1 MIIKEITRFALQQL
15 EWLILVYFLF
25 VNTFYLAMVVS
36 SSREMIKHQRLIRG
50 EVRWRVL
57 SSNVAP
63 RISVLAPAYNEEST
77 IGESVRSLLALNYP
91 NLELILVNDG
101 STDGTLSVLKER
113 FDLAQ
118 IHPIY
123 QRKIE
128 TKPVQALYV
137 SRQYPNL
144 VIVDKR
150 NGGKADALN
159 AALNLSTGKLVC
171 VIDSDTLIEPDALQR
186 MVRPFLIGDDVL
198 AAGGT
203 IRVANGSRVE
213 RGRVVEC
220 QVPRNAIAGF
230 QVVEYLRSF
239 LFGRLGWNHLG
250 GNLIISGAF
259 GLFRRDAVV
268 AIGGYAHRTVGEDM
282 EIVARLRRRGYETKT
297 SHQVAFI
304 PDPVAWTEV
313 PESCRVLQRQRDRW
327 HRGLAEVLW
336 RHRILMFNPRY
347 GALGLFVFPAFVFI
361 ELLSPVVEAMGLIG
375 LVLGLVI
382 HAVDVPFAICFFLFA
397 YGYGVLLSVFVL
409 IMEEWSYHRYERLR
423 DRLMLLVWIMLE
435 SVGYRQLT
443 VLWRLQGLIGFFM
456 GRSTWGKMERKGFQP
471 KVAVNDATA
480 PS

>member
-1 MIIKEITRFALQQL
+1 LIFIDIARFVLQQM
-15 EWLILVYFLF
+15 EWLILAYFLF
-25 VNTFYLAMVVS
+25 VNTFYLVMVVS
-36 SSREMIKHQRLIRG
+36 ASREMLKHRRLVRG

-63 RISVLAPAYNEEST
+63 RISVLAPAYNEETT

-101 STDGTLSVLKER
+101 STDRTLTVLKER

-128 TKPVQALYV
+128 TKPVEALYV

-220 QVPRNAIAGF
+220 RVPRNAIAGF
-230 QVVEYLRSF
+230 QVIEYLRSF

-259 GLFRRDAVV
+259 GLFRRDAVI

-282 EIVARLRRRGYETKT
+282 EIVARLRRRGYETKS
-297 SHQVAFI
+297 SHRIAFI

-336 RHRILMFNPRY
+336 RHRSMMFNPRY

-361 ELLSPVVEAMGLIG
+361 ELLSPVVEALGLLGLAVGLI
-375 LVLGLVI
+375 I
-382 HAVDVPFAICFFLFA
+382 HAVDVPFALCFFVFA

-409 IMEEWSYHRYERLR
+409 IMEEWSYHRYEHLG
-423 DRLMLLVWIMLE
+423 DRLVLLGWILLE

-443 VLWRLQGLIGFFM
+443 VLWRLQGLIGFLR
-456 GRSTWGKMERKGFQP
+456 GRTSWGKMERKGFQSP
-471 KVAVNDATA
+471 MPVSETPTA
-480 PS
+480 S